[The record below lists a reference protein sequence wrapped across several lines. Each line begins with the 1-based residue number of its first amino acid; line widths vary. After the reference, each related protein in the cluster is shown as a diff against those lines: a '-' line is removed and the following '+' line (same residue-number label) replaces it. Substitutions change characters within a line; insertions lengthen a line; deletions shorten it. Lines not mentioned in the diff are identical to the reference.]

1 MCKKYVD
8 LRLVS
13 RCSRV
18 AVLNDVFANVLQ
30 LLLETVQQLFSVTN
44 ELTER
49 QDQDVVKSVWR
60 TAFSLR
66 RNY

>member
-18 AVLNDVFANVLQ
+18 AVLNDVFANVL
-30 LLLETVQQLFSVTN
+30 LETVQQLFSVAN